1 MTICYTIESFN
12 KALSS
17 LPTNCKVGFVPTMGA
32 LHQGH
37 ISLVQKAKE
46 FTNQV
51 VVSIFVNPNQFNN
64 SNDLANYPRTIQE
77 DCKKLETEKVSIV
90 FIPSVEEIYPKKDNR
105 TFDLAG
111 LDSTGEGPSRP
122 GHFNGVVQV
131 VSRLFNIVKPS
142 FAFFGEKDFQQLAI
156 IKHITKELNYPVEI
170 VACPTKREKDGV
182 AMSSRNM
189 LLTPQQRAAAPIIY
203 QSLAKAAE
211 MVSAQNLFSPRELS
225 IWVTSQI
232 NKEPLL
238 TTEYVQIV
246 DSNSLQ
252 PIESWEQHNN
262 IQLCTAVKA
271 GSVRLIDNIK
281 LK

>member
-1 MTICYTIESFN
+1 MTICYTLESFN
-12 KALSS
+12 NAVSC
-17 LPTNCKVGFVPTMGA
+17 LPINCKIGFVPTMGA

-46 FTNQV
+46 YTNYV
-51 VVSIFVNPNQFNN
+51 VVSIFVNPTQFNN
-64 SNDLANYPRTIQE
+64 PNDLAHYPRTIQE
-77 DCKKLETEKVSIV
+77 DCKKLEEAGVSII
-90 FIPSVEEIYPKKDNR
+90 FIPSVQEIYPHKDERLFN
-105 TFDLAG
+105 LAG
-111 LDSTGEGPSRP
+111 LDNTGEGPSRP